1 MIEHEKLKIQ
11 NAAVCGVDA
20 QTLAWHPYSSWKPPK
35 EGKYLVTY
43 LDYIE
48 TEDEYE
54 PRTEVLYYSRLLKRF
69 ISLLNSSVTAWAY
82 MPDPYQGGCHAEA

>member
-35 EGKYLVTY
+35 EGRYLVTY
-43 LDYIE
+43 MDCVE
-48 TEDEYE
+48 MEDKVD
-54 PRTEVLYYSRLLKRF
+54 VLYYSRLLKRF
-69 ISLLNSSVTAWAY
+69 ISLLNGLVTAWAY